1 MLPKE
6 TCRLCQG
13 LVRAVTSLSPAML
26 VGHTVCRPKALEDV
40 FPVGVGD
47 SGYHLGDA
55 KEILGN
61 LATVIFRLS
70 SGVVTA
76 TASQPSMPAERRLLM
91 SMGKAHG
98 RDAAEIRA
106 ELGQVLRAGI
116 NQHHVMARFVQG
128 FLLFCGP
135 TTRRQQ
141 S

>member
-1 MLPKE
+1 M
-6 TCRLCQG
+6 Q
-13 LVRAVTSLSPAML
+13 A
-26 VGHTVCRPKALEDV
+26 KALEDV

-61 LATVIFRLS
+61 LAHGDIQVVIGGGYRH
-70 SGVVTA
+70 GVA
-76 TASQPSMPAERRLLM
+76 AFNARRAQAFNVH
-91 SMGKAHG
+91 GKAHS

-128 FLLFCGP
+128 FRCFAA
-135 TTRRQQ
+135 QQ
-141 S
+141 PAANNHNVHV